1 MCLGGDQFLL
11 RSPTYGA
18 VDVVTAKEI
27 IHNFKGQ
34 SPFKVYIGTD
44 SDARD
49 GVVTF
54 ATVLIVYKPGI
65 GATYLYTLRKEHKHY
80 DMFSRIFQ
88 ETYLSLQMATFAK
101 QMLDLASPEIHIDVG
116 YDGLSKEVLPAVVGY
131 VKGMG
136 YSYKLK
142 PWAFAATKIAHRH
155 TK

>member
-1 MCLGGDQFLL
+1 MYSF
-11 RSPTYGA
+11 
-18 VDVVTAKEI
+18 KE
-27 IHNFKGQ
+27 K
-34 SPFKVYIGTD
+34 SPFKIYIGTD

-54 ATVLIVYKPGI
+54 ATVLIVYKIGV
-65 GATYLYTLRKEHKHY
+65 GATYLYTLRKEYKHY
-80 DMFSRIFQ
+80 DMFSRLFQ
-88 ETYLSLQMATFAK
+88 ETYLSLEMANFAK
-101 QMLDLASPEIHIDVG
+101 EMLSLTSPEIHIDIG
-116 YDGLSKEVLPAVVGY
+116 YDGASRDVLSSVVGY

>member
-1 MCLGGDQFLL
+1 M
-11 RSPTYGA
+11 RSPTYGSI
-18 VDVVTAKEI
+18 DVETAKMI
-27 IHNFKGQ
+27 ISNFKDH
-34 SPFKVYIGTD
+34 SPFKIYIGTD

-54 ATVLIVYKPGI
+54 ATVLIVYKVGV
-65 GATYLYTLRKEHKHY
+65 GATYLYTLKREYRHY
-80 DMFSRIFQ
+80 DMFTRLFQ
-88 ETYLSLQMATFAK
+88 ETHMSLEMANFAK
-101 QMLDLASPEIHIDVG
+101 EMLNLTSPEIHLDVG
-116 YDGLSKEVLPAVVGY
+116 YDGASREVLSAVVGY

>member
-1 MCLGGDQFLL
+1 MK
-11 RSPTYGA
+11 SPTYGI
-18 VDVVTAKEI
+18 VDIERAREI
-27 IHNFKGQ
+27 IYSFKEK
-34 SPFKVYIGTD
+34 SPFKIYIGTD

-54 ATVLIVYKPGI
+54 ATVLIVYKIGV
-65 GATYLYTLRKEHKHY
+65 GATYLYTLRKEYKHY
-80 DMFSRIFQ
+80 DMFSRLFQ
-88 ETYLSLQMATFAK
+88 ETYLSLEMANFAK
-101 QMLDLASPEIHIDVG
+101 EMLSLTSPEIHIDIG
-116 YDGLSKEVLPAVVGY
+116 YDGASRDVLSSVVGY

>member
-1 MCLGGDQFLL
+1 M
-11 RSPTYGA
+11 RSPTYGSI
-18 VDVVTAKEI
+18 DVETAKRI
-27 IHNFKGQ
+27 ISNFKDH
-34 SPFKVYIGTD
+34 SPFKIYIGTD

-54 ATVLIVYKPGI
+54 ATVLIVYKVGV
-65 GATYLYTLRKEHKHY
+65 GATYLYTLRREYRHY
-80 DMFSRIFQ
+80 DMFTRLFQ
-88 ETYLSLQMATFAK
+88 ETHMSLEMANFAK
-101 QMLDLASPEIHIDVG
+101 EMLNLTSPEIHLDVG
-116 YDGLSKEVLPAVVGY
+116 YDGPSREVLSAVVGY

>member
-1 MCLGGDQFLL
+1 M
-11 RSPTYGA
+11 RSPTYGSI
-18 VDVVTAKEI
+18 DVETAKRI
-27 IHNFKGQ
+27 IFNFKDH
-34 SPFKVYIGTD
+34 SPFKIYIGTD

-54 ATVLIVYKPGI
+54 ATVLIVYKVGV
-65 GATYLYTLRKEHKHY
+65 GATYLYTLKREYKHY
-80 DMFSRIFQ
+80 DMFTRLFQ
-88 ETYLSLQMATFAK
+88 ETHMSLEMANFAK
-101 QMLDLASPEIHIDVG
+101 QMLNLTSPEIHLDVG
-116 YDGLSKEVLPAVVGY
+116 YDGASREVLSAVVGY

>member
-1 MCLGGDQFLL
+1 M
-11 RSPTYGA
+11 RSPTYGSI
-18 VDVVTAKEI
+18 DVETAKRI
-27 IHNFKGQ
+27 ISNFKDH
-34 SPFKVYIGTD
+34 SPFKIYIGTD

-54 ATVLIVYKPGI
+54 ATVLIVYKVGV
-65 GATYLYTLRKEHKHY
+65 GATYLYTLRREYRHY
-80 DMFSRIFQ
+80 DMFTRLFQ
-88 ETYLSLQMATFAK
+88 ETHMSLEMANFAK
-101 QMLDLASPEIHIDVG
+101 EMLNLTSPEIHLDVG
-116 YDGLSKEVLPAVVGY
+116 YDGASREVLSAVVGY